1 MKYEIFSLLLVY
13 GEVPES
19 KEGTYQQGDYGIMIS
34 KILPILRKIFDYI
47 EVITLLSNPF
57 FQFK

>member
-19 KEGTYQQGDYGIMIS
+19 KEDDYQSGDYEIMIS
-34 KILPILRKIFDYI
+34 KILPILRKIFDFE
-47 EVITLLSNPF
+47 EVITLLSKPKN
-57 FQFK
+57 